1 MKMTAV
7 RMSCMVT
14 LLLIPA
20 ALALPESRQGHLS
33 GLTAR
38 ITLPDGTT
46 RMARVEG
53 LGCSAAIC
61 SRVAI
66 KGKAEG
72 DSLVSFWLDSIAA
85 IRDTTERDAWIVMKN
100 GTARRVS
107 LVTDFR
113 VLYLANRS
121 ATAEKL
127 DLGKIKSLE
136 FLPTSSFHRS
146 TQGTT

>member
-1 MKMTAV
+1 MKTTLV
-7 RMSCMVT
+7 RVSCIVT

-20 ALALPESRQGHLS
+20 AFAMKPEGGQGHLS

-38 ITLPDGTT
+38 ITLPDGTI

-66 KGKAEG
+66 KGKTEG
-72 DSLVSFWLDSIAA
+72 DSLVTFWLDSIAA
-85 IRDTTERDAWIVMKN
+85 IKDITERDALIVMKN
-100 GTARRVS
+100 GAGQRVS
-107 LVTDFR
+107 FVTDFR
-113 VLYLANRS
+113 VLYLGNLFPS
-121 ATAEKL
+121 PEKV

-136 FLPTSSFHRS
+136 FLNQIFGANR
-146 TQGTT
+146 

>member
-1 MKMTAV
+1 MKTMAL

-20 ALALPESRQGHLS
+20 FASAPGHLS

-38 ITLPDGTT
+38 ITLPDGTI
-46 RMARVEG
+46 RMARIEG

-66 KGKAEG
+66 KGRAEG
-72 DSLVSFWLDSIAA
+72 DSLVRFWLDGIAA
-85 IRDTTERDAWIVMKN
+85 IQDTTGQDALIVMKN
-100 GTARRVS
+100 GAAWRVS

-113 VLYLANRS
+113 VLYLANQS
-121 ATAEKL
+121 PIPEKL

-136 FLPTSSFHRS
+136 FLPPTK
-146 TQGTT
+146 

>member
-1 MKMTAV
+1 MKTTAV
-7 RMSCMVT
+7 RLSCIVT

-20 ALALPESRQGHLS
+20 AFASAPDPEGRQGHLS
-33 GLTAR
+33 GLMAR
-38 ITLPDGTT
+38 ITLPDGRI
-46 RMARVEG
+46 RMAKVEG

-66 KGKAEG
+66 KGRADG
-72 DSLVSFWLDSIAA
+72 DSLVRFWLDGIAA
-85 IRDTTERDAWIVMKN
+85 IRETTEQDALIVMKD
-100 GTARRVS
+100 GGARRVS

-121 ATAEKL
+121 PIPEKL

-136 FLPTSSFHRS
+136 FLSVTK
-146 TQGTT
+146 